1 MKRPLLLLTLL
12 AMSSS
17 LFAAGAVPG
26 FHTDYDTALAEAK
39 KLDKPLYIHFT
50 TDWCSWCRKIEN
62 DIYKKAKGKAALKP
76 FVAVSLNCTE
86 GEPKVAAYKT
96 LMKKYGMG
104 GYPALVMITPD
115 ETLLSKFSG
124 YVKMPEFK
132 VELAKA
138 LTNRKKITEFKAYE
152 AKADTASTEFLNKAM
167 TFYFDMG
174 DSAKSLTYANALVK
188 ADPKGEDKN
197 AKALALRTYI
207 LYRTAK
213 TPKDSKAKLAKLKT
227 RDAKNEYGFLGMA
240 CTNEIDQTF
249 RKAYDQTTRKLDAEV
264 VKATLPKIDE
274 LLKLPNL
281 SNRFQV
287 LNMKRI
293 AATSVENITA
303 QIEAL
308 EGMKAVRPDLASK
321 IDPMVKALK
330 AKQAPAKK

>member
-1 MKRPLLLLTLL
+1 MKRTLLLLTLL
-12 AMSSS
+12 AVSSS

-26 FHTDYDTALAEAK
+26 FYTDYDKALAEAK

-50 TDWCSWCRKIEN
+50 TDWCGWCRKIEN
-62 DIYKKAKGKAALKP
+62 DIYKKDEGKAALKP
-76 FVAVSLNCTE
+76 FVAVSLNCTK
-86 GEPKVAAYKT
+86 GKPKAAAYNA

-124 YVKMPEFK
+124 YKQMTPFK
-132 VELAKA
+132 AELAKA
-138 LTNRKKITEFKAYE
+138 LANRKKITDFKALE
-152 AKADTASTEFLNKAM
+152 AKADKTSIEFLNTAM
-167 TFYFDMG
+167 TFYHELG
-174 DSAKSLTYANALVK
+174 SAKQATEYAEALVK
-188 ADPKGEDKN
+188 ADPKAKDKD
-197 AKALALRTYI
+197 AKALALRTYL
-207 LYRTAK
+207 LYGAAK
-213 TPKDSKAKLAKLKT
+213 TPKESKAQLAKLKT
-227 RDAKNEYGFLGMA
+227 LDKNNAYGYLGLA

-249 RKAYDQTTRKLDAEV
+249 RAAYNRETRKLDADV

-293 AATSVENITA
+293 AATSSGNLTA

-308 EGMKAVRPDLASK
+308 EGMKADRPSLAGK
-321 IDPMVKALK
+321 IDPMLQKLK
-330 AKQAPAKK
+330 AQQAKTKN